1 MTAII
6 VSWNSDRACD
16 PAYVASHYIAAAD
29 QLTCTVALDP
39 HRDGMVLG
47 FQSLKLAQ
55 AKNIYDV
62 APGWGVIGTYVAL
75 DTGRKGIGRRLF
87 DATLAIAQQVGLAD
101 MDATIGA
108 DNAPGLAY
116 YDAMGFKTYQ
126 RREPQFPS
134 VLLFACN
141 LAYTGQKRAKSLCHP
156 LITGPLVKARP
167 VQYP

>member
-1 MTAII
+1 
-6 VSWNSDRACD
+6 
-16 PAYVASHYIAAAD
+16 
-29 QLTCTVALDP
+29 
-39 HRDGMVLG
+39 MVLG

-101 MDATIGA
+101 IDATIAA

-116 YDAMGFKTYQ
+116 YDAMGFETYQ
-126 RREPQFPS
+126 CRETS
-134 VLLFACN
+134 VS
-141 LAYTGQKRAKSLCHP
+141 KRF
-156 LITGPLVKARP
+156 TVR
-167 VQYP
+167 VQSGLYRSKTR

>member
-39 HRDGMVLG
+39 HKDGMVLG

-62 APGWGVIGTYVAL
+62 APGWGLSGPMLHLIPAEKVSVGGCLMPLLSSPNRL
-75 DTGRKGIGRRLF
+75 DWQI
-87 DATLAIAQQVGLAD
+87 
-101 MDATIGA
+101 
-108 DNAPGLAY
+108 
-116 YDAMGFKTYQ
+116 
-126 RREPQFPS
+126 
-134 VLLFACN
+134 
-141 LAYTGQKRAKSLCHP
+141 
-156 LITGPLVKARP
+156 
-167 VQYP
+167 

>member
-1 MTAII
+1 
-6 VSWNSDRACD
+6 
-16 PAYVASHYIAAAD
+16 
-29 QLTCTVALDP
+29 
-39 HRDGMVLG
+39 MVLG

-62 APGWGVIGTYVAL
+62 TPGWGVIGTYVAL

-87 DATLAIAQQVGLAD
+87 DATLVIAQQVGLAD
-101 MDATIGA
+101 IDATIGDRVLRIMMPWA
-108 DNAPGLAY
+108 LKPINAG
-116 YDAMGFKTYQ
+116 K
-126 RREPQFPS
+126 PQFPS

>member
-39 HRDGMVLG
+39 HKDGVVMG

-87 DATLAIAQQVGLAD
+87 DATLVIARQVGLAD
-101 MDATIGA
+101 IDATIGA

-116 YDAMGFKTYQ
+116 YDAMGFETYQ
-126 RREPQFPS
+126 RRETS
-134 VLLFACN
+134 VS
-141 LAYTGQKRAKSLCHP
+141 KRF
-156 LITGPLVKARP
+156 TVR
-167 VQYP
+167 VQSGLYRSKTR